1 MKDAKR
7 KLKNGSGMSLA
18 ETLMAVLILLLVSS
32 VIAVG
37 IPAAANA
44 YRNAVDAAN
53 AQALL
58 STTVNAL
65 RSEFSTAWGVKV
77 IDSENVIYYSAKTG
91 AKTKLS
97 LDGEPTVTEY
107 VDYDNPAYNSSVKD
121 KHPLVTSGNLGIKF
135 KVEPP
140 NSDTETVEMLEFS
153 HFVVTKKDN
162 DKKEVGKLKDTE
174 GEDLSIIIMLLRPEF
189 RVPELP

>member
-121 KHPLVTSGNLGIKF
+121 KHPLVASGNLGIKF

-174 GEDLSIIIMLLRPEF
+174 GEDLSIIIRLLRPEF

>member
-1 MKDAKR
+1 
-7 KLKNGSGMSLA
+7 MSLA

-53 AQALL
+53 AQALF

-65 RSEFSTAWGVKV
+65 RSEFSAAWGVK
-77 IDSENVIYYSAKTG
+77 IDNKNVVYYSAKTG

-97 LDGEPTVTEY
+97 LDDEPTVTEY
-107 VDYDNPAYNSSVKD
+107 VDYDDPDYESSQD
-121 KHPLVTSGNLGIKF
+121 YEHALVASGDLSITF
-135 KVEPP
+135 DVEE
-140 NSDTETVEMLEFS
+140 SDDEPVEMLEFS
-153 HFVVTKKDN
+153 NFVITKKDKDDNSDN
-162 DKKEVGKLKDTE
+162 DKEVARLKDSD
-174 GEDLSIIIMLLRPEF
+174 GEDLSITIRLLRPDF
-189 RVPELP
+189 SVPELPS